1 VPENP
6 LTGNGDPCI
15 KLAPHVL
22 GPAFIPEGE
31 ISCTVRPGTFIFAIT
46 FTSECSDAEEPPFFG
61 ATPRARRACAI
72 AADDGIT
79 TNEIIIDGKTYDV
92 SRHRVQSFGR
102 KVRLPDDDLFG
113 VDADRL
119 RFTADGWAPLIAPL
133 KPGHHT
139 VALPRDRR
147 VRRQRRRHRR
157 HRHDAAGGDAPL
169 AADRPAVHRLVGVH
183 EVAVADRHLA
193 QGLLALQALVV
204 VELVERLDL
213 P

>member
-1 VPENP
+1 MHRSTPTVINSLLLTEWWANALETPVPENP

-46 FTSECSDAEEPPFFG
+46 FTSECSDAEAPPFFG

-79 TNEIIIDGKTYDV
+79 TNEIVIDGKTYDV
-92 SRHRVQSFGR
+92 SRHRVQSFDR
-102 KVRLPDDDLFG
+102 KVRLPEDDLFG

-139 VALPRDRR
+139 VAFHVIGEFAGSGGVIDATGTMQLEVTRR
-147 VRRQRRRHRR
+147 
-157 HRHDAAGGDAPL
+157 
-169 AADRPAVHRLVGVH
+169 
-183 EVAVADRHLA
+183 
-193 QGLLALQALVV
+193 
-204 VELVERLDL
+204 
-213 P
+213 

>member
-1 VPENP
+1 VQRRR
-6 LTGNGDPCI
+6 G
-15 KLAPHVL
+15 A
-22 GPAFIPEGE
+22 
-31 ISCTVRPGTFIFAIT
+31 
-46 FTSECSDAEEPPFFG
+46 PPFFG

-139 VALPRDRR
+139 VAFHVIGEFEGSGGVIDATGTMQLEVTRR
-147 VRRQRRRHRR
+147 
-157 HRHDAAGGDAPL
+157 
-169 AADRPAVHRLVGVH
+169 
-183 EVAVADRHLA
+183 
-193 QGLLALQALVV
+193 
-204 VELVERLDL
+204 
-213 P
+213 